1 MSQKTIAPALTAK
14 ASRRPPILAS
24 TDDDLASAG
33 GAIACIV
40 PQVEPSLDDHIQ
52 QLQDKISQLSFE
64 LNLLRRRDEHVS
76 TALTKLDEE
85 QRLAARLQ
93 QDFLP
98 KRMPQVGQ
106 VHFQTLF
113 RPASYVSGD
122 LYDVMRLDE
131 HHVGF
136 YVADAVGHG
145 MPAALLTMFM
155 KNALVTK
162 DIGGP
167 AGYRVLDPS
176 ETMSRLNNSLCE
188 QNLSNA
194 TFATAVY
201 GTLNT
206 QTLML
211 SVARGGHPNPI
222 LIRDG
227 QMLDLEA
234 DGALLGIFPDEAFAT
249 CAVQLQRGD
258 RVLVYTDGIEVAFSG
273 DSDAADTERWR
284 SELRERAREPI
295 AVILEDFA
303 SRLDSA
309 GGSLLPKDDLT
320 IVAMEVR

>member
-1 MSQKTIAPALTAK
+1 MSQHALRTT
-14 ASRRPPILAS
+14 S
-24 TDDDLASAG
+24 TVEAFGIDT
-33 GAIACIV
+33 IACIV
-40 PQVEPSLDDHIQ
+40 PQVRPDLDDHIQ

-64 LNLLRRRDEHVS
+64 LNLLRRRDEHVNGIMN
-76 TALTKLDEE
+76 KLDEE

-98 KRMPQVGQ
+98 KRLPQVDQ
-106 VHFQTLF
+106 VHFHTLF

-131 HHVGF
+131 DHVGF

-162 DIGGP
+162 DIANGS
-167 AGYRVLDPS
+167 YRVLDPS

-206 QTLML
+206 KTLTL
-211 SVARGGHPNPI
+211 SVARGGHPQPL

-227 QMLDLEA
+227 EMSELDA
-234 DGALLGIFPDEAFAT
+234 QGALLGIFPDESFTT
-249 CAVQLQRGD
+249 CHTQLKRGD
-258 RVLVYTDGIEVAFSG
+258 RLLVYTDGIEVAFSNT
-273 DSDAADTERWR
+273 DCADNERWR
-284 SELRERAREPI
+284 SELLQRATDPI
-295 AVILEDFA
+295 AMILDDFA
-303 SRLDSA
+303 TALDSFN
-309 GGSLLPKDDLT
+309 GSILPKDDLT
-320 IVAMEVR
+320 IVAMEIR